1 MTLRLARLD
10 RRAAPVRFLPEIGIC
25 LTGQE
30 GRAVVATRSRAIET
44 DGQAWN
50 SLPRNGIWLTD
61 LPFGELTESWPGSL
75 GGHVRSDGWIGLE
88 WRQILA
94 EWGLR
99 MPIEGRQARALA
111 AMMNRV
117 VAMGISAA
125 ETLGCRPRAEIDSA
139 ELLVSRQQSLSSV
152 LRVFIRGRLEST
164 RPVQLALHE
173 ASRDLHLFG
182 ISGVSARGLDRRL
195 AFTFVRSRVAHA
207 SMLAGSGTPS
217 PGAWQRV
224 ELQDPPVV
232 LSCELL
238 SELEGLNRPVIVSG
252 GFQPFTLVLPS
263 WVRSWLAGYSGGF
276 GRQSFIL
283 EEVRLLRSY
292 GEFCIRD
299 AFVGPGWR
307 QPSASLLTGFV
318 AGLGSACG
326 KARIARLSWSA
337 GLAAENLFH
346 ALAGRPEEFDRSFSF
361 ESGWVAAQD
370 RIAAVPAIQA
380 AEACGAV
387 LVRSQGSQLCLAV
400 RDSREAIL
408 ELIRSLWKLGWW
420 PAGGLRGTLAELV
433 GGPGEFGGGSE
444 DWSIAIVMRD
454 GLDGIA
460 GALDRLHG
468 RPARLRREQE
478 KLLLGQLRKLAGG
491 EP

>member
-1 MTLRLARLD
+1 MTIRLARLD
-10 RRAAPVRFLPEIGIC
+10 RRATPARFLPEIGIC
-25 LTGQE
+25 LSGPE
-30 GRAVVATRSRAIET
+30 GRAVAATRSRVIET

-61 LPFGELTESWPGSL
+61 LSFGELTESWSGSL
-75 GGHVRSDGWIGLE
+75 RGHARSDGWIGLE

-99 MPIEGRQARALA
+99 MPIERRQAPALA
-111 AMMNRV
+111 AMMSRV
-117 VAMGISAA
+117 VALGISAV
-125 ETLGCRPRAEIDSA
+125 ETLGCRRRTGVDSA

-152 LRVFIRGRLEST
+152 LRVFIRGRLDST

-182 ISGVSARGLDRRL
+182 TSGGSARGMDRRL
-195 AFTFVRSRVAHA
+195 AFTFVRARVAHVR
-207 SMLAGSGTPS
+207 MLAGSGTPA

-224 ELQDPPVV
+224 ELQDLPVM

-238 SELEGLNRPVIVSG
+238 GELEGLNRPVIVSG
-252 GFQPFTLVLPS
+252 GFQPFTLLLPS

-299 AFVGPGWR
+299 AFAGPGWR
-307 QPSASLLTGFV
+307 KPCASPLTGFV
-318 AGLGSACG
+318 AGLGLACG
-326 KARIARLSWSA
+326 SARIARLSWSA

-346 ALAGRPEEFDRSFSF
+346 ALAGRPEELDRSFSF
-361 ESGWVAAQD
+361 ESSWVAAQD

-380 AEACGAV
+380 AEACGAA
-387 LVRSQGSQLCLAV
+387 LVRAQGSRLCLDV

-408 ELIRSLWKLGWW
+408 ELIGSLWKLGWW
-420 PAGGLRGTLAELV
+420 PAGGLRGKLVELV
-433 GGPGEFGGGSE
+433 AGQGEFGGDSE
-444 DWSIAIVMRD
+444 DRSIAIVMRD

-460 GALDRLHG
+460 GALDRLPG
-468 RPARLRREQE
+468 TPARFRKEQE
-478 KLLLGQLRKLAGG
+478 KPLLGELRELAG
-491 EP
+491 EVP